1 MNWEAISAISEIV
14 GVTAVMITFIYLA
27 VQIRQNTAAVATST
41 YESVMT
47 GFNDI
52 NIVVA
57 SDPALASL
65 LDRGCQNP
73 TTLNAEDVV
82 QFNFLLRCYAN
93 QWWKLFKLHERGSLP
108 VAERTIEESGTDLRR
123 DLSSGNRRQTAG
135 CDRYAARQPPCP
147 PVASR
152 TSRQRFFHYPHRPAR
167 AGSWG
172 AGPACR
178 RPLRAHF
185 AFARP

>member
-1 MNWEAISAISEIV
+1 MNWDAISAVSEVV
-14 GVTAVMITFIYLA
+14 GVTAVLITFIYLA
-27 VQIRQNTAAVATST
+27 IQIRQNTAAVATST

-52 NIVVA
+52 NVVVA

-73 TTLNAEDVV
+73 STLNAEDIV

-108 VAERTIEESGTDLRR
+108 AAEWS
-123 DLSSGNRRQTAG
+123 
-135 CDRYAARQPPCP
+135 
-147 PVASR
+147 V
-152 TSRQRFFHYPHRPAR
+152 
-167 AGSWG
+167 
-172 AGPACR
+172 
-178 RPLRAHF
+178 
-185 AFARP
+185 FAREAAQFMSQPGCIPFREQNALFADLYIELDKYGGTEISDFGFANPTQGE